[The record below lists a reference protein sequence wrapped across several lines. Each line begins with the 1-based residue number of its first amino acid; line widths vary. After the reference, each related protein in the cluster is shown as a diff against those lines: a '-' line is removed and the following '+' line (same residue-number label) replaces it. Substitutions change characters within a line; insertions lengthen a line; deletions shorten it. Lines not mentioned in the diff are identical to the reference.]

1 MLRTAGIK
9 FSEVD
14 IIGTADSIEAAEKF
28 KAGEVDAAITWAPL
42 DQECVR
48 AVRGS
53 HVLTSTKEAQNI
65 IADVFFASEDVLR
78 TNREDIVKIVEGW
91 LIAQDELTNF
101 EEAREEAAGYMEDA
115 TGSAYEDCLLAVGD
129 YVYFTNYEDNK
140 LFFGTDS
147 DYPTGEWL
155 YSKMA
160 KLYHKVAPDLV
171 ADRVPAFKSL
181 VDKRVLKEVNITS
194 QTAERKIEY
203 TATTNEEV
211 EREALASKKSF
222 NYFPNGFVNS

>member
-1 MLRTAGIK
+1 
-9 FSEVD
+9 
-14 IIGTADSIEAAEKF
+14 
-28 KAGEVDAAITWAPL
+28 
-42 DQECVR
+42 
-48 AVRGS
+48 
-53 HVLTSTKEAQNI
+53 
-65 IADVFFASEDVLR
+65 
-78 TNREDIVKIVEGW
+78 
-91 LIAQDELTNF
+91 
-101 EEAREEAAGYMEDA
+101 MEDA

-194 QTAERKIEY
+194 QTAERKNRIYCKQLMRKLKEKHWH
-203 TATTNEEV
+203 
-211 EREALASKKSF
+211 LKKFQLLSQR
-222 NYFPNGFVNS
+222 VRQLLIIMQKK